1 MAKALQDANET
12 MELHQEVSPAAPYYC
27 NVVCVLLHYTV
38 SRLAVRALPW
48 YCSVCG
54 VVWLLQIK
62 ELKEE
67 LKEEDAQ
74 EKAEFERECAALSAY
89 IEERLERLGERGWCG
104 WYTCGAV
111 QRSHADRVCRGM
123 SMAAFLEDTTVDHD
137 VLVGNL
143 TKDDETRIK
152 QEVSTL
158 KRKVCLCVCP

>member
-27 NVVCVLLHYTV
+27 NVVCVNCCTTPSHVWLC
-38 SRLAVRALPW
+38 VRCHGIVP
-48 YCSVCG
+48 C

-89 IEERLERLGERGWCG
+89 IEERLERLGE
-104 WYTCGAV
+104 
-111 QRSHADRVCRGM
+111 
-123 SMAAFLEDTTVDHD
+123 
-137 VLVGNL
+137 
-143 TKDDETRIK
+143 
-152 QEVSTL
+152 
-158 KRKVCLCVCP
+158 